1 MLDPEILRTFIVVA
15 ETASFSKAADKL
27 CKTTATISY
36 RIKLLEENTGV
47 ALLQR
52 TTRSVS
58 LTPAGMHLLE
68 QAREWLSWI
77 DSMPGKL
84 RQINDG
90 VERQVNI
97 VVNNLVY
104 SSAAVTQLLAW
115 LTHRYPVTQ
124 FNFSRQI
131 FMGVWDAMLHDD
143 FSLAIGVT
151 GTESLAETIAIAPLG
166 EVEWLFVM
174 AADHPLRQHADP
186 LTESHLRQYP
196 AINVE
201 DSARKLTRRVAWRLS
216 GQKEILVPDL
226 ETKIAAHLAGIGI
239 GFLPAALCQPLIA
252 QGVLLS
258 RTIPTMRAP
267 SPLSL
272 AWRKD
277 LSGSAVQEI
286 VRLFHHSRQEIAGF
300 LSPFNAAQYKEAG
313 CCGSIIN
320 TV

>member
-1 MLDPEILRTFIVVA
+1 MLDPEILRTFIGVA
-15 ETASFSKAADKL
+15 ETGSFSRAADKL

-77 DSMPGKL
+77 DGMPAEL

-97 VVNNLVY
+97 VINNLVY
-104 SSAAVTQLLAW
+104 SPTAVSRLLAW
-115 LTHRYPVTQ
+115 LTQRYPFTQ

-131 FMGVWDAMLHDD
+131 YMGVWDTMLHDD

-151 GTESLAETIAIAPLG
+151 GSESLAETIAIAPLG
-166 EVEWLFVM
+166 EVKWLFVM
-174 AADHPLRQHADP
+174 AADHPLRQHAGP
-186 LTESHLRQYP
+186 LTEGHLRQYP
-196 AINVE
+196 AINIE
-201 DSARKLTRRVAWRLS
+201 DSARRLTKRVAWRLS
-216 GQKEILVPDL
+216 GQKEILVPDM
-226 ETKIAAHLAGIGI
+226 ETKIAAHLAGVGV
-239 GFLPAALCQPLIA
+239 GFLPAPLCQPLIA
-252 QGVLLS
+252 QGALLS
-258 RTIPTMRAP
+258 RAIPAMRPP

-277 LSGSAVQEI
+277 QSGSAVQDI
-286 VRLFHHSRQEIAGF
+286 VSLFQNSCAEIAGF
-300 LSPFNAAQYKEAG
+300 LAPFSTAEYREVG
-313 CCGSIIN
+313 CRHGVSD